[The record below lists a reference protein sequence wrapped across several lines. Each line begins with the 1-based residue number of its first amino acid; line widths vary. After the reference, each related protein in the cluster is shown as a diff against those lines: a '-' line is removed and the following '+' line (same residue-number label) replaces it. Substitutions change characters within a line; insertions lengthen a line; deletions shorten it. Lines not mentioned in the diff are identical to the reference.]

1 LEEDG
6 MAKKYVVRLTPVE
19 RELLEGLVC
28 RGKTQAYR
36 IKHANILLAVDADG
50 PGWDD
55 EPTAEAFGCH
65 LNTVF
70 NVRQRF
76 VELGFEA
83 ALERKKQSTPRRQ
96 RVLDGEKEARLI
108 ALACSRPPAGR
119 AKWTLQMLADE
130 LVTLE
135 VVEAISGQTVRR
147 SLKKTNFART
157 CVPVG

>member
-1 LEEDG
+1 
-6 MAKKYVVRLTPVE
+6 MAKKYVVRLTSSE
-19 RELLEGLVC
+19 RDGLENLVST
-28 RGKTQAYR
+28 GKTQAYR

-55 EPTAEAFGCH
+55 EQAAEAFGCH
-65 LNTVF
+65 VNTVF
-70 NVRQRF
+70 NIRQRF
-76 VELGFEA
+76 VELGFDA
-83 ALERKKQSTPRRQ
+83 ALERKKQSSPSRQ

-108 ALACSRPPAGR
+108 ALACSQPPAGR

-135 VVEAISGQTVRR
+135 VVETISGQTVRR
-147 SLKKTNFART
+147 TLKKTNCGRT